1 MATAGET
8 ALSFAGDVTVEHVT
22 IFTSLGE
29 GQNVTAQVL
38 GIELYEDVFSP
49 FISGKILFNDS
60 QDLINFFPL
69 IGEEVVQIVF
79 KTPALADTFAY
90 SGEYYVYKADSRYR
104 LSEREVVFA
113 LHFISKE
120 AIVDLN
126 KKTSK
131 TYSGLVSDIATDI
144 LKAKDGLETSKVC
157 TVEDTPNTTKFISN
171 FWSPVRSLNYLT
183 ENATNL
189 NGSPS
194 YVFFE
199 NKNGFNFFSLESLY
213 NLNPVYQYFTWD
225 NYSADINTGVSGG
238 SDRDIM
244 KDYQRV
250 LDVRTPDIFNYM
262 DRISSGF
269 YGSQMMHYDVTTKKF
284 THVAYKPNWDEDVHL
299 NPYPLWTKNV
309 VSRTR
314 SVLVHEHKY
323 LNNFNGYGDVTNTKT
338 LQRRLHLMAAA
349 RQSMVELT
357 VLGRSDYSAG
367 QKIYLNVPMNTQLKE
382 TLESGEFRDDIL
394 SGTYLVTA
402 CCHLVMR
409 NRHEC
414 ILEAVKDSYLVDLN
428 KE

>member
-1 MATAGET
+1 MAAEGES
-8 ALSFAGDVTVEHVT
+8 ALSFAGDVIVDHVT
-22 IFTSLGE
+22 IYTSKGQ
-29 GQNVTAQVL
+29 GQNVTSQVL

-49 FISGKILFNDS
+49 FISGKILFNDA
-60 QDLINFFPL
+60 QDLTNFFPL
-69 IGEEVVQIVF
+69 VGEEVVQIVF
-79 KTPALADTFAY
+79 RTPALSDKFAY
-90 SGEYYVYKADSRYR
+90 SGEYYIYKIDNRYR

-113 LHFISKE
+113 VHFISKE

-126 KKTSK
+126 KKTSR
-131 TYSGLVSDIATDI
+131 TYSGPVSDIVTKI
-144 LKAKDGLETSKVC
+144 LKESDGLETGKPI

-171 FWSPVRSLNYLT
+171 FWSPIRSLNYLA
-183 ENATNL
+183 ESAVNQ

-213 NLNPVYQYFTWD
+213 HLNPVYQTFVWD
-225 NYSADINTGVSGG
+225 NYSSDISIGG
-238 SDRDIM
+238 SDRNIL

-250 LDVRTPDIFNYM
+250 IDLRTPEMFDYM
-262 DRISSGF
+262 DRVSSGF
-269 YGSQMMHYDVTTKKF
+269 YGSQMVHYDITTKKV
-284 THVAYKPNWDEDVHL
+284 THTGYTPKWEDDKHL
-299 NPYPLWTKNV
+299 NEYPLWSDSA
-309 VSRTR
+309 VSRSR
-314 SVLVHEHKY
+314 AVLVHEHKY
-323 LNNFNGYGDVTNTKT
+323 LNNFNGFGDVTNTKT

-357 VLGRSDYSAG
+357 VFGRSDYSAG
-367 QKIYLNVPMNTQLKE
+367 QKISLNVPMNAQLKE
-382 TLESGEFRDDIL
+382 TLPAQEFQDDIL

-414 ILEAVKDSYLVDLN
+414 VIEAVKDSYIVDLN